1 MADGPVAELLLR
13 RLEASDGGLDSAELA
28 AELGMEHQAVVGA
41 VKSLQALGEV
51 IEAELRSTKRW
62 ELTAEG
68 EEIAREG
75 SHEARVFRSI
85 PPEGLA
91 QSELMRLPSGKVG
104 FSKAMSNKWIRVDKS
119 AADGPR
125 VFRVVDSMEDEVQR
139 RLQLVR
145 GGQAEKLGEK
155 ERSELR
161 KRKLLAEVILKTYWV
176 SKGSAFS
183 TSISKQETELSPEMI
198 SSGSWRDRPF
208 KPYNFLAHGVLPD
221 SGHLHPLLKVRS
233 QFRQI
238 FLEMGFTEMPTD
250 NFIES
255 SFWNFDALFQ
265 PQQHPARDQH
275 DTFFLRDPAEALQ
288 LPMDYVQRVKRTH
301 SQGGYGSQGY
311 KYNWKLDEARKN
323 LLRTHT
329 TSASARALY
338 RLAQKKPF
346 TPVKYFSIDRVF
358 RNETL
363 DATHLAEFHQIEGV
377 VADHG
382 LTLGHLMGVLREFFT
397 KLGITQLRFKPAYNP
412 YTEPSMEVFSY
423 HQGLKKWV
431 EVGNSGVFRPEML
444 LPMGLPENVSVIA
457 WGLSLERASCQLTV
471 LEGKSG
477 LYFSSL
483 DSSIDILQK
492 RAQELIENINE
503 SRQKDH
509 ALMTNFRNSLKTK
522 VSDLTEKLE
531 ERIYQIYN
539 DHNKIIQEKLQ
550 EFTQKMAKI
559 SHLETELKQVC
570 HSVET
575 VYKDLCLQPESL
587 RFRRGPDHSRGK
599 SPPRPSDSQPPDVFV
614 SSVAETTSQATA
626 SEEQTHRDGEC

>member
-13 RLEASDGGLDSAELA
+13 RLEASDGGLDSAELLA

-139 RLQLVR
+139 RLQLVQ

-161 KRKLLAEVILKTYWV
+161 KRKLLAEVTLKTYWV

-275 DTFFLRDPAEALQ
+275 DTFFLQDPAEALQ

-311 KYNWKLDEARKN
+311 KYTWKLDEARKN

-457 WGLSLERASCQLTV
+457 WGLSLERPTMIKYGINNIRDLVGHKVNLQMVYDSPLCR
-471 LEGKSG
+471 
-477 LYFSSL
+477 L
-483 DSSIDILQK
+483 D
-492 RAQELIENINE
+492 AE
-503 SRQKDH
+503 
-509 ALMTNFRNSLKTK
+509 
-522 VSDLTEKLE
+522 
-531 ERIYQIYN
+531 
-539 DHNKIIQEKLQ
+539 
-550 EFTQKMAKI
+550 
-559 SHLETELKQVC
+559 
-570 HSVET
+570 
-575 VYKDLCLQPESL
+575 
-587 RFRRGPDHSRGK
+587 
-599 SPPRPSDSQPPDVFV
+599 PRPPPTQE
-614 SSVAETTSQATA
+614 AA
-626 SEEQTHRDGEC
+626 

>member
-1 MADGPVAELLLR
+1 MADGPVAEQLLR
-13 RLEASDGGLDSAELA
+13 RLEAADGGLDSAELA
-28 AELGMEHQAVVGA
+28 AQLGVEHQAVVGA

-68 EEIAREG
+68 EEMAREG
-75 SHEARVFRSI
+75 SHEARVFQSV
-85 PPEGLA
+85 PAEGLA

-119 AADGPR
+119 AAEGPR
-125 VFRVVDSMEDEVQR
+125 VFRTVEGIDDEVQR
-139 RLQLVR
+139 RLQLVQ
-145 GGQAEKLGEK
+145 GGQAEKLAEK

-161 KRKLLAEVILKTYWV
+161 KRKLLTEVTLKTYWV
-176 SKGSAFS
+176 SKGKAFS
-183 TSISKQETELSPEMI
+183 TSISKQEAELSPDMI
-198 SSGSWRDRPF
+198 SSGSWQNRSF
-208 KPYNFLAHGVLPD
+208 KPYNFAARGVPPD

-311 KYNWKLDEARKN
+311 KYSWKLDEAKKN

-346 TPVKYFSIDRVF
+346 TPAKYFSIDRVF

-382 LTLGHLMGVLREFFT
+382 LNLGHLMGVLREFFT
-397 KLGITQLRFKPAYNP
+397 KLAITVPCRNHAAPLQASLQPLHGAQHGGVQL
-412 YTEPSMEVFSY
+412 PSRPE
-423 HQGLKKWV
+423 
-431 EVGNSGVFRPEML
+431 EVGGSWELRPLSPRDAAAYGAPGECVGHCLGALAGAPHHDQVRHQQHPGAGGPQGEPADGVRQSPVPPGRGHTQAHAGGRVTRGPAAL
-444 LPMGLPENVSVIA
+444 TSDP
-457 WGLSLERASCQLTV
+457 TV
-471 LEGKSG
+471 LM
-477 LYFSSL
+477 
-483 DSSIDILQK
+483 
-492 RAQELIENINE
+492 R
-503 SRQKDH
+503 
-509 ALMTNFRNSLKTK
+509 
-522 VSDLTEKLE
+522 
-531 ERIYQIYN
+531 
-539 DHNKIIQEKLQ
+539 
-550 EFTQKMAKI
+550 
-559 SHLETELKQVC
+559 
-570 HSVET
+570 
-575 VYKDLCLQPESL
+575 
-587 RFRRGPDHSRGK
+587 
-599 SPPRPSDSQPPDVFV
+599 PP
-614 SSVAETTSQATA
+614 
-626 SEEQTHRDGEC
+626 

>member
-1 MADGPVAELLLR
+1 MADGPVAEVLLR
-13 RLEASDGGLDSAELA
+13 QLAAADGGLDSAELA
-28 AELGMEHQAVVGA
+28 AKLGVEHQAVVGA
-41 VKSLQALGEV
+41 VKSLQALGEI

-68 EEIAREG
+68 EEMAREG

-125 VFRVVDSMEDEVQR
+125 VFRVVDSVEDEVQR
-139 RLQLVR
+139 RLQLVQ

-161 KRKLLAEVILKTYWV
+161 KRKLLTEV
-176 SKGSAFS
+176 
-183 TSISKQETELSPEMI
+183 
-198 SSGSWRDRPF
+198 GSWRDRPF

-221 SGHLHPLLKVRS
+221 SGHLHPLLKVRT

-288 LPMDYVQRVKRTH
+288 LPMDYVHRVKRTH

-311 KYNWKLDEARKN
+311 KYNWKLEEARKN

-346 TPVKYFSIDRVF
+346 TPAKYFSIDRVF

-423 HQGLKKWV
+423 HQGLRKWV
-431 EVGNSGVFRPEML
+431 EVGNSGIFRPEML

-457 WGLSLERASCQLTV
+457 WGLSLERPTMIKYGINNIRELVGHKVNLQMVYDSPLCR
-471 LEGKSG
+471 
-477 LYFSSL
+477 L
-483 DSSIDILQK
+483 D
-492 RAQELIENINE
+492 AE
-503 SRQKDH
+503 
-509 ALMTNFRNSLKTK
+509 
-522 VSDLTEKLE
+522 
-531 ERIYQIYN
+531 
-539 DHNKIIQEKLQ
+539 
-550 EFTQKMAKI
+550 
-559 SHLETELKQVC
+559 
-570 HSVET
+570 
-575 VYKDLCLQPESL
+575 P
-587 RFRRGPDHSRGK
+587 G
-599 SPPRPSDSQPPDVFV
+599 PPRTQG
-614 SSVAETTSQATA
+614 TA
-626 SEEQTHRDGEC
+626 

>member
-1 MADGPVAELLLR
+1 MADGPVAEVLLR
-13 RLEASDGGLDSAELA
+13 QLATADGGLDSAELA
-28 AELGMEHQAVVGA
+28 AKLGVEHQAVVGA
-41 VKSLQALGEV
+41 VKSLQALGEI

-125 VFRVVDSMEDEVQR
+125 VFRVVDSVEDEVQR
-139 RLQLVR
+139 RLQLVQ

-161 KRKLLAEVILKTYWV
+161 KRKLLTEVTLKTYWV

-221 SGHLHPLLKVRS
+221 SGHLHPLLKVRT

-288 LPMDYVQRVKRTH
+288 LPMDYVHRVKRTH

-311 KYNWKLDEARKN
+311 KYNWKLEEARKN

-346 TPVKYFSIDRVF
+346 TPAKYFSIDRVF

-423 HQGLKKWV
+423 HQGQGGTWSWEGEGCLRLPTLSPGPFHCQAHSQAHCQTQHHPHDLPCPSPSSTGLRKWV
-431 EVGNSGVFRPEML
+431 EVGNSGIFRPEML

-457 WGLSLERASCQLTV
+457 WGLSLERPTMIKYGINNIRELVGHKVNLQMVYDSPLCR
-471 LEGKSG
+471 
-477 LYFSSL
+477 L
-483 DSSIDILQK
+483 D
-492 RAQELIENINE
+492 AE
-503 SRQKDH
+503 
-509 ALMTNFRNSLKTK
+509 
-522 VSDLTEKLE
+522 
-531 ERIYQIYN
+531 
-539 DHNKIIQEKLQ
+539 
-550 EFTQKMAKI
+550 
-559 SHLETELKQVC
+559 
-570 HSVET
+570 
-575 VYKDLCLQPESL
+575 P
-587 RFRRGPDHSRGK
+587 G
-599 SPPRPSDSQPPDVFV
+599 PPRTQG
-614 SSVAETTSQATA
+614 TA
-626 SEEQTHRDGEC
+626 

>member
-1 MADGPVAELLLR
+1 MADGPVAEVLLR
-13 RLEASDGGLDSAELA
+13 QLAAADGGLDSAELA
-28 AELGMEHQAVVGA
+28 AKLGVEHQAVVGA
-41 VKSLQALGEV
+41 VKSLQALGEI

-68 EEIAREG
+68 EEIAQEG
-75 SHEARVFRSI
+75 SHEARVFHSI
-85 PPEGLA
+85 PPKGLA

-125 VFRVVDSMEDEVQR
+125 VFRVADSVEDEVQR
-139 RLQLVR
+139 RLQLVQ

-161 KRKLLAEVILKTYWV
+161 KRKLLTEV
-176 SKGSAFS
+176 
-183 TSISKQETELSPEMI
+183 
-198 SSGSWRDRPF
+198 GSWRDRPF

-221 SGHLHPLLKVRS
+221 SGHLHPLLKVRT

-250 NFIES
+250 NYIES

-288 LPMDYVQRVKRTH
+288 LPADYVQRVKRTH

-311 KYNWKLDEARKN
+311 KYNWKLEEARKTV
-323 LLRTHT
+323 LRTHT

-346 TPVKYFSIDRVF
+346 TPAKYFSIDRVF

-431 EVGNSGVFRPEML
+431 EVGNSGLFRPEML

-457 WGLSLERASCQLTV
+457 WGLSLERPTMIKYGINNIRELVGHKVNLQMVYDSPLCR
-471 LEGKSG
+471 
-477 LYFSSL
+477 L
-483 DSSIDILQK
+483 DAD
-492 RAQELIENINE
+492 
-503 SRQKDH
+503 
-509 ALMTNFRNSLKTK
+509 
-522 VSDLTEKLE
+522 
-531 ERIYQIYN
+531 
-539 DHNKIIQEKLQ
+539 
-550 EFTQKMAKI
+550 
-559 SHLETELKQVC
+559 
-570 HSVET
+570 
-575 VYKDLCLQPESL
+575 P
-587 RFRRGPDHSRGK
+587 G
-599 SPPRPSDSQPPDVFV
+599 PPRTQG
-614 SSVAETTSQATA
+614 TA
-626 SEEQTHRDGEC
+626 

>member
-1 MADGPVAELLLR
+1 MADGPVAEVLLQ
-13 RLEASDGGLDSAELA
+13 RLEAADGGLDSAELA
-28 AELGMEHQAVVGA
+28 AELGVEHQTVVGA
-41 VKSLQALGEV
+41 VKSLQALGEI

-75 SHEARVFRSI
+75 SHEARVFRSV
-85 PPEGLA
+85 PPEGLP

-125 VFRVVDSMEDEVQR
+125 VFRVVDSVEDEVQR
-139 RLQLVR
+139 RLQLVQ
-145 GGQAEKLGEK
+145 GGRAEKLGEK

-161 KRKLLAEVILKTYWV
+161 KRKLLTEV
-176 SKGSAFS
+176 
-183 TSISKQETELSPEMI
+183 
-198 SSGSWRDRPF
+198 GSWRDRPF
-208 KPYNFLAHGVLPD
+208 KPYNFSAHGVLPD
-221 SGHLHPLLKVRS
+221 SGHLHPLLKVRT

-250 NFIES
+250 NYIES

-275 DTFFLRDPAEALQ
+275 DTFFLRDPAQAQQ
-288 LPMDYVQRVKRTH
+288 LPMDYVHRVKRTH

-346 TPVKYFSIDRVF
+346 TAAKYFSIDRVF

-397 KLGITQLRFKPAYNP
+397 KLGITQLRFKPTYNP

-431 EVGNSGVFRPEML
+431 EVGNSGIFRPEML

-457 WGLSLERASCQLTV
+457 WGLSLERPTMIKYGINNIRELVGHKVNLQMVYDSPLCR
-471 LEGKSG
+471 
-477 LYFSSL
+477 L
-483 DSSIDILQK
+483 D
-492 RAQELIENINE
+492 AE
-503 SRQKDH
+503 
-509 ALMTNFRNSLKTK
+509 
-522 VSDLTEKLE
+522 
-531 ERIYQIYN
+531 
-539 DHNKIIQEKLQ
+539 
-550 EFTQKMAKI
+550 
-559 SHLETELKQVC
+559 
-570 HSVET
+570 
-575 VYKDLCLQPESL
+575 
-587 RFRRGPDHSRGK
+587 RGP
-599 SPPRPSDSQPPDVFV
+599 PSTQE
-614 SSVAETTSQATA
+614 AA
-626 SEEQTHRDGEC
+626 